1 MSNSSK
7 QTPTPSNIAE
17 IVENESSYKLSPLLW
32 SDLEQKIK
40 EDKL

>member
-17 IVENESSYKLSPLLW
+17 IVENERLVKLTPL
-32 SDLEQKIK
+32 
-40 EDKL
+40 